1 MSTAESHRPAES
13 GRPVPRP
20 PGRARG
26 VRTLLTDPVLPVAV
40 LGTAAIA
47 TALYAPM
54 LTWAITGGLAGY
66 SLSGSV

>member
-1 MSTAESHRPAES
+1 M
-13 GRPVPRP
+13 
-20 PGRARG
+20 ARSANHAGG
-26 VRTLLTDPVLPVAV
+26 VRRLLTDPALPVAV
-40 LGTAAIA
+40 LGTVAIA

>member
-1 MSTAESHRPAES
+1 MSLGES
-13 GRPVPRP
+13 GRQVARP
-20 PGRARG
+20 ANRAGG
-26 VRTLLTDPVLPVAV
+26 VRTLLTDAALPVVV
-40 LGTAAIA
+40 LGAAAIA

>member
-1 MSTAESHRPAES
+1 MSPGES
-13 GRPVPRP
+13 GRHVARP
-20 PGRARG
+20 ANHAGG
-26 VRTLLTDPVLPVAV
+26 VRTLLTDPALPVAV
-40 LGTAAIA
+40 LGTVAIA